1 MKIISSCSCDFR
13 WCFFAN
19 HKSVWICCF
28 RSTEV
33 LPEGAPR
40 TSNELP
46 ALWRL
51 DTGIQARLI
60 ILLLQVKSTS
70 IERICHCQDNWFG
83 TLRRL
88 EAGLIMC
95 LAFNHLTFS
104 IFSSV
109 TDPDK
114 RLQALWVVC
123 DKLPKNNKTNLR
135 SVQRVRSR
143 QAVLEFT
150 LLLINHHVFP
160 AGIWWSFC
168 PNWLRTARWTKW
180 LQATSP
186 LSWGPTCCGPRLRGE
201 RGR

>member
-1 MKIISSCSCDFR
+1 
-13 WCFFAN
+13 
-19 HKSVWICCF
+19 
-28 RSTEV
+28 
-33 LPEGAPR
+33 
-40 TSNELP
+40 
-46 ALWRL
+46 
-51 DTGIQARLI
+51 
-60 ILLLQVKSTS
+60 
-70 IERICHCQDNWFG
+70 
-83 TLRRL
+83 
-88 EAGLIMC
+88 MC

-160 AGIWWSFC
+160 AGIW
-168 PNWLRTARWTKW
+168 
-180 LQATSP
+180 
-186 LSWGPTCCGPRLRGE
+186 
-201 RGR
+201 